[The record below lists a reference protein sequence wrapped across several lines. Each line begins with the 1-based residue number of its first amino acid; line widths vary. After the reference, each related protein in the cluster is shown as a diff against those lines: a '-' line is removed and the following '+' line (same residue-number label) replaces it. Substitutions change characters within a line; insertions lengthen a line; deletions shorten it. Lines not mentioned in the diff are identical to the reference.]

1 MIGRTNA
8 VVGSSSGGGTAGEFM
23 CTVIDYDGTILKQE
37 FLDAGDTFE
46 LPSAPDRT
54 SDGLVFD
61 GWSSP
66 VDIVNNK
73 VTVEDDDI
81 IIGAMYDTISGYSEL
96 IVEVGDG
103 AQITLY
109 NTLTGEKDWGDGTV
123 DSLQK
128 HTYAN
133 AGRYVITLKGNFT
146 ALDKPI
152 TDTKLLYVLKEI
164 RVSGSVT
171 TLNSSCFQ
179 SLKISRLMISK
190 KITTLGFQYV
200 FASLTNIKA
209 IVLPNSITELTG
221 YCFNC
226 DSSGNKYEY
235 IVIPNSVTKISIYT
249 FYYTNVK
256 NLVLPKTIVGT
267 ISQFSGNYTAC
278 FSKMTYLRKL
288 TIPSFMKEVTLGGLD
303 YLEVLNFA
311 NDIKRLSLE
320 NVGLKEITIPDTV
333 QTVNISNLSSLTNV
347 SVPNNARIYQIRY
360 CYSLCSLVFKGDI
373 SSEGIPAY
381 GFASN
386 YNCLKYDFS
395 HCTTVPTLENTNA
408 FNNINSLAKILVPA
422 SLEAEWKAATN
433 WSTYASQIV
442 GV

>member
-8 VVGSSSGGGTAGEFM
+8 VVGSSGGGGTAGEFM
-23 CTVIDYDGTILKQE
+23 CTVIDYDGTVLKQE

-54 SDGLVFD
+54 SEGLVFD

-103 AQITLY
+103 AEITLY
-109 NTLTGEKDWGDGTV
+109 SKITGEKDWGDGTV

-128 HTYAN
+128 HTYTN
-133 AGRYVITLKGNFT
+133 GGKYVITLKGNFT

-152 TDTKLLYVLKEI
+152 TDTYTMYVLKEV

-171 TLNSSCFQ
+171 TLNSNCFQ
-179 SLKISRLMISK
+179 SLKISKLMISK
-190 KITTLGFQYV
+190 KVTTLGLQYV

-226 DSSGNKYEY
+226 DTSGNKYEY

-267 ISQFSGNYTAC
+267 ISQFSGGYNSC

-288 TIPSFMKEVTLGGLD
+288 NIPSFMKQVSLNDLNC
-303 YLEVLNFA
+303 LEVLNFA
-311 NDIKRLSLE
+311 SDIERLSLE
-320 NVGLKEITIPDTV
+320 NVSLKELTIPDTV
-333 QTVNISNLSSLTNV
+333 QTVNISGLDLTSIVVPSNV
-347 SVPNNARIYQIRY
+347 RLYQIRY
-360 CYSLCSLVFKGDI
+360 CYSLCSVVFKGDI

-395 HCTTVPTLENTNA
+395 HCTRVPTLANTNA
-408 FNNINSLAKILVPA
+408 FNNINSSAKILVPA
-422 SLEAEWKAATN
+422 SLEEEWKAADN
-433 WSTYASQIV
+433 WSTYANKIV

>member
-8 VVGSSSGGGTAGEFM
+8 VVGSSSGGGTSGEFM
-23 CTVIDYDGTILKQE
+23 CTVIDYDGTVLKQE

-54 SDGLVFD
+54 SEGLVFD

-81 IIGAMYDTISGYSEL
+81 IIGAIYDTSSGYSEL

-103 AQITLY
+103 AEITLY

-133 AGRYVITLKGNFT
+133 AGRYVITLKDNFT

-152 TDTKLLYVLKEI
+152 TDTKLLYVLKEV

-179 SLKISRLMISK
+179 SLEISKLMISK
-190 KITTLGFQYV
+190 KVTTLGLQYV
-200 FASLTNIKA
+200 FASLKNIKA

-226 DSSGNKYEY
+226 NNYDNKYEY
-235 IVIPNSVTKISIYT
+235 IVIPNSVTKISVYT
-249 FYYTNVK
+249 FYYTSVK

-267 ISQFSGNYTAC
+267 IPQFSGNYTGC
-278 FSKMTYLRKL
+278 FSRMEYIRKL
-288 TIPSFMKEVTLGGLD
+288 NIPSFMKEVSLNGLNC
-303 YLEVLNFA
+303 LEVLNFA
-311 NDIKRLSLE
+311 NDIERLILDTVS
-320 NVGLKEITIPDTV
+320 LKELTIPDTV
-333 QTVNISNLSSLTNV
+333 QTISISNLDLTSIV
-347 SVPNNARIYQIRY
+347 VPSNARIYQIRY
-360 CYSLCSLVFKGDI
+360 CDSLCSVVFKGDI
-373 SSEGIPAY
+373 SQEGIPDSC
-381 GFASN
+381 FITN

-395 HCTTVPTLENTNA
+395 HCTRVPTLANTNA
-408 FNNINSLAKILVPA
+408 FRDINSLAKILVPA

-433 WSTYASQIV
+433 WSTYANKIV